1 MPRWAIIGPT
11 FHDPVPRFLLELRP
25 CGMVWPTLAGLQPEE
40 TRTPEMRP
48 KDEVINEVDR
58 LAAELV
64 ATSHFLHQHPEL
76 AYEERESARRLT
88 SLLKVHGFEVID
100 GAGGLPTAFL
110 ARAGVERPSATV
122 AFLAEYDA
130 LPSLGHACGH
140 NLIAASSIGA
150 ALALQP
156 LLPALGG
163 QVVVVGCPAEEN
175 GGGKIALVKAGL
187 FAGIDAALLVHPSNR
202 TELFKCALAM
212 RALGVEF
219 FGKSSHAAAA
229 PHLGINALDAVLL
242 SFTNLNALRQQ
253 LREDA
258 RIHGVITDGG
268 RAPNIIPDYAAARFY
283 IRALDLHDLHD
294 LHRRVVACFEAAAQ
308 ATGARVAIHE
318 EGEEYHPMRCN
329 RALGSLF
336 RANLEALGERVEQTP
351 EDQEL
356 GSTDVGNVSQ
366 VVPTIQPTI
375 ALTERPEVVCH
386 TTAFAEAAGGP
397 AGDRALILAA
407 KTLALTALDLFADP
421 AARGAVRAEF
431 ENDGMEASEAGGAPA

>member
-1 MPRWAIIGPT
+1 MP
-11 FHDPVPRFLLELRP
+11 L
-25 CGMVWPTLAGLQPEE
+25 
-40 TRTPEMRP
+40 
-48 KDEVINEVDR
+48 KDEVIKEVDR
-58 LAAELV
+58 LAGELV
-64 ATSHFLHQHPEL
+64 ATSRFLHQHPEL
-76 AYEERESARRLT
+76 AYEEREAAGRLT
-88 SLLKVHGFEVID
+88 ALLKARGFEVTE

-110 ARAGVERPSATV
+110 ARAGAGRPSATI

-156 LLPALGG
+156 VLPALKG
-163 QVVVVGCPAEEN
+163 QVLVIGCPAEEN

-212 RALGVEF
+212 RAVRVEY

-229 PHLGINALDAVLL
+229 PHLGVNALDAALL
-242 SFTNLNALRQQ
+242 AFANINALRQQ

-283 IRALDLHDLHD
+283 IRALDLDYLRDLY
-294 LHRRVVACFEAAAQ
+294 RRVVACFDAAAQ
-308 ATGARVAIHE
+308 ATGARLAVHE
-318 EGEEYHPMRCN
+318 EGEEYQPMKFN
-329 RALGSLF
+329 RALGGVF
-336 RANLEALGERVEQTP
+336 RANLEVLGERVEQSP

-386 TTAFAEAAGGP
+386 TAAFAEAAGGP
-397 AGDRALILAA
+397 AGDRALLLAA
-407 KTLALTALDLFADP
+407 KTLALTALDLLDDP
-421 AARGAVRAEF
+421 ACLQQVQEEFLRA
-431 ENDGMEASEAGGAPA
+431 